1 MVNKSIFMDSRYSAK
16 DVAIYVLWYCE
27 NKLNKAIDNLRLNK
41 LLYLIQAKYLYL
53 YNESIFLNLD
63 ERFEAWD
70 YGPVMPKLWFEISKI
85 FEFRII
91 KGFCPIDFNLFTKK
105 EKEVIEEVLNITK
118 NIDTWDLVKYL
129 LDTYPVMWNYKIGDS
144 SIPTQD
150 IKFWVK
156 ENNGILIPKFLL
168 EEKEVN

>member
-1 MVNKSIFMDSRYSAK
+1 MIIKGVFMESRYSAQ

-53 YNESIFLNLD
+53 YDESIFFNLD

-70 YGPVMPKLWFEISKI
+70 YGPAMPKLWFEISKI
-85 FEFRII
+85 FGFHVI
-91 KGFCPIDFNLFTKK
+91 KDVCPVDFNLFTKE
-105 EKEVIEEVLNITK
+105 EKEVIEEILNLTK
-118 NIDTWDLVKYL
+118 NIYTWDLVKYL
-129 LDTYPVMWNYKIGDS
+129 KDTDPIIWNYKIGDS
-144 SIPTQD
+144 LIPTQD
-150 IKFWVK
+150 IKFWAK

>member
-1 MVNKSIFMDSRYSAK
+1 MKR
-16 DVAIYVLWYCE
+16 
-27 NKLNKAIDNLRLNK
+27 
-41 LLYLIQAKYLYL
+41 YLILL
-53 YNESIFLNLD
+53 
-63 ERFEAWD
+63 
-70 YGPVMPKLWFEISKI
+70 
-85 FEFRII
+85 
-91 KGFCPIDFNLFTKK
+91 
-105 EKEVIEEVLNITK
+105 K